1 MWVVKISPS
10 SKKEDE
16 QFKPFKAKYRKKSEA
31 ERAVKAL
38 IRMAK
43 GSTIAPSDEQTG
55 KECVVF
61 NHFPWGIA
69 YPIFEKQC

>member
-10 SKKEDE
+10 SKKEEE
-16 QFKPFKAKYRKKSEA
+16 QFKPFKAKYSKKSEA
-31 ERAVKAL
+31 EKAVKAL

-55 KECVVF
+55 RDCVVF
-61 NHFPWGIA
+61 NHSSWGVSD
-69 YPIFEKQC
+69 PVFEK